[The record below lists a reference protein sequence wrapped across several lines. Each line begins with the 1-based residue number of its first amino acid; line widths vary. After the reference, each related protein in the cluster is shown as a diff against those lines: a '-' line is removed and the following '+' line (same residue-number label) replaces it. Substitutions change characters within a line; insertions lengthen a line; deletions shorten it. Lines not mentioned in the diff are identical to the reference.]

1 MAHFKVDAQTTE
13 IHFSFDY
20 EIWPVNTGFFFLIA
34 TGHVMHIDGKEGG
47 GVFSDANLEYSVDQG
62 AALGCQIRY

>member
-1 MAHFKVDAQTTE
+1 MQKLLRSIFHL
-13 IHFSFDY
+13 IMRFSLLTLD
-20 EIWPVNTGFFFLIA
+20 FFFLIA

>member
-1 MAHFKVDAQTTE
+1 MLTLD
-13 IHFSFDY
+13 
-20 EIWPVNTGFFFLIA
+20 FFFLIA